1 VLPRQH
7 HLIVTLPPRRYGY
20 NENQYSLPRLQDLA
34 VSRAGLYTQTYRERV
49 TMGWSQVPLVDYH
62 AGGDGASFE
71 PLYEN
76 LADYDNAL

>member
-1 VLPRQH
+1 
-7 HLIVTLPPRRYGY
+7 
-20 NENQYSLPRLQDLA
+20 